1 MKEKILKELEEL
13 NNTRIAVYTDGVQI
27 KTKDEENDIHE
38 IKLEKCSKIIYNNII
53 IREWDRIVL
62 EKRTLSFVIEECD
75 NFDDFPPYDY
85 YPLEI
90 DLTNGYIAIYKGF
103 EDQYIFEYKEF
114 KKDQILD
121 KDNPLDLDK
130 YPILSYNIEESSIRK
145 GYYEIIINVRMSP
158 LDEYDYKLRAF
169 YPMSEDFTGALSIM
183 EYYRNKIMNG
193 EFAEFFRHRTIGF
206 TSSNPILKED
216 VIYDIVDYHF
226 DEYYFTIK
234 EHGKSDDE
242 KINIPFI
249 DIFDSIKY
257 LDMVD

>member
-38 IKLEKCSKIIYNNII
+38 IILKNCCGIIYKNITI
-53 IREWDRIVL
+53 TDWGEILL
-62 EKRTLSFVIEECD
+62 EKRKLTFLI
-75 NFDDFPPYDY
+75 DDDHSYGL
-85 YPLEI
+85 YPILEI
-90 DLTNGYIAIYKGF
+90 DLTDGYIEIFKGF
-103 EDQYIFEYKEF
+103 ENQYIFMYKEF

-158 LDEYDYKLRAF
+158 LDECDYKLRAF

-193 EFAEFFRHRTIGF
+193 EFAEFFRHKAIGF
-206 TSSNPILKED
+206 TSSNSILKEN

-226 DEYYFTIK
+226 NEYYFTIK
-234 EHGKSDDE
+234 EHSKSDDE

>member
-13 NNTRIAVYTDGVQI
+13 HNTRIAVYTEGVQI

-38 IKLEKCSKIIYNNII
+38 IILKKCDSIIYNNII
-53 IREWDRIVL
+53 IRDWDKILL
-62 EKRTLSFVIEECD
+62 EKRKLSFIIEEYD
-75 NFDDFPPYDY
+75 VVELYDY
-85 YPLEI
+85 NPLEI
-90 DLTNGYIAIYKGF
+90 DLTNGYIEIYKGF
-103 EDQYIFEYKEF
+103 ENQYIFIYKEF

-121 KDNPLDLDK
+121 KNSPLDLDK

-158 LDEYDYKLRAF
+158 LDECDYKLRAF

-206 TSSNPILKED
+206 TSSNSILKEN

>member
-13 NNTRIAVYTDGVQI
+13 HNTRIAVYTDGVQI
-27 KTKDEENDIHE
+27 ITKDEENDIHE
-38 IKLEKCSKIIYNNII
+38 IILKNCSG
-53 IREWDRIVL
+53 IVYKNTTITNWNEILL
-62 EKRTLSFVIEECD
+62 EKRRLTFLV
-75 NFDDFPPYDY
+75 DDDY
-85 YPLEI
+85 SCGQYPILEI
-90 DLTNGYIAIYKGF
+90 DLTKGYIEIFKGF
-103 EDQYIFEYKEF
+103 ENRYIFMYKEF

-121 KDNPLDLDK
+121 KDNHLDLDK

-158 LDEYDYKLRAF
+158 LDECDYKLRAF

-193 EFAEFFRHRTIGF
+193 EFAEFFRHITIGF
-206 TSSNPILKED
+206 TSSNSILKED

-257 LDMVD
+257 LDIVD

>member
-13 NNTRIAVYTDGVQI
+13 HNTRIAVYTEGVQI
-27 KTKDEENDIHE
+27 ITKDEENDIHE
-38 IKLEKCSKIIYNNII
+38 IILKNCSEIIYKNTTITDWDEII
-53 IREWDRIVL
+53 L
-62 EKRTLSFVIEECD
+62 EKRKLTFLI
-75 NFDDFPPYDY
+75 DDDHSCGQYSI
-85 YPLEI
+85 LEI
-90 DLTNGYIAIYKGF
+90 NLSNGYIEIFKGF
-103 EDQYIFEYKEF
+103 ENQYIFIYKEF

-193 EFAEFFRHRTIGF
+193 EFAEFFRHKSIQF
-206 TSSNPILKED
+206 TSSNPILKEN

-226 DEYYFTIK
+226 NEYYFTVK

>member
-13 NNTRIAVYTDGVQI
+13 HNTRIAVYTEGVQI

-38 IKLEKCSKIIYNNII
+38 IILKNCSGIIYKNTTITDWN
-53 IREWDRIVL
+53 EIVL
-62 EKRTLSFVIEECD
+62 EKRKLTFLI
-75 NFDDFPPYDY
+75 DDDHSCGQYSI
-85 YPLEI
+85 LEI
-90 DLTNGYIAIYKGF
+90 NLSNGYIEIFKGF
-103 EDQYIFEYKEF
+103 ENRYIFMYKEF

-158 LDEYDYKLRAF
+158 LDECDYKLRAF

-193 EFAEFFRHRTIGF
+193 EFAEFFRHKSIGF
-206 TSSNPILKED
+206 TSSNSILKEN

-226 DEYYFTIK
+226 NEYYFTVK